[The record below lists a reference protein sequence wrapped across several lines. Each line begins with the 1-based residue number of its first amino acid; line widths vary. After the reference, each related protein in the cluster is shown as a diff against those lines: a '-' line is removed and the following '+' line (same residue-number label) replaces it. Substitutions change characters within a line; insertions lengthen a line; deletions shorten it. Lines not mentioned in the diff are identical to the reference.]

1 MMYIIFLSLSEQSH
15 VHKTLVAI
23 WFIQLIQLLQNQLID
38 NINDKFE

>member
-15 VHKTLVAI
+15 VHKTPVAI